1 MQNLRSIA
9 FMTLA
14 MAGFAI
20 EDSLIKALTFE
31 LPIAQILISLGLGG
45 TLVFTGLALINKHQ
59 FFPPDLLSWP
69 FMIRFFSETLAAF
82 FFLLAIAMIPLST
95 ASTILQS
102 VPILVTA
109 GAAVFL
115 GQTVG
120 PRRWGAILFGFSGV
134 VLVIQ
139 PGIDG
144 FHWGSVLAFIGAI
157 FLASRDLSTRVMN
170 PNLPTLVVATYGFF
184 AALLAGVMMVPLS
197 TPFIMPT
204 VAQWLQ
210 IMAIVF
216 FGVIAYAAI
225 VASTR
230 TGDLAAVAPFRYSR
244 LIFVL
249 IISVVVLGESPDLI
263 TIIGAVIIVS
273 SGLYSFLRER
283 RLAHLD
289 AINNGH

>member
-1 MQNLRSIA
+1 
-9 FMTLA
+9 
-14 MAGFAI
+14 
-20 EDSLIKALTFE
+20 
-31 LPIAQILISLGLGG
+31 
-45 TLVFTGLALINKHQ
+45 
-59 FFPPDLLSWP
+59 
-69 FMIRFFSETLAAF
+69 
-82 FFLLAIAMIPLST
+82 
-95 ASTILQS
+95 
-102 VPILVTA
+102 
-109 GAAVFL
+109 
-115 GQTVG
+115 
-120 PRRWGAILFGFSGV
+120 
-134 VLVIQ
+134 
-139 PGIDG
+139 
-144 FHWGSVLAFIGAI
+144 
-157 FLASRDLSTRVMN
+157 
-170 PNLPTLVVATYGFF
+170 
-184 AALLAGVMMVPLS
+184 MVPLS